1 VPPTSTRD
9 YDRWRCRGIPLVALA
24 LAVSDL
30 ATFRLDNGLTVVV
43 VPQRT
48 APVVAVQ
55 AWVGVGSADEAPGQ
69 AGICHVIEHMLFKGT
84 SRRGVGEITAEVEAA
99 GGTLAFRRCDVSV
112 EADVAALVA
121 MAESRF
127 GKLDTIFNNAGI
139 EQPVTPSTDVTE
151 ALFER
156 VIGINL
162 KGTFFGCKHAI
173 PALLRAGGG
182 TIVNNSSVSAF
193 ANVGGN
199 LAYAASKGA
208 VMSITRVLAI
218 EYAARGIRVNAI
230 CPGVIDTEMNVRNL
244 HRAADQDAWIA
255 RSLAV
260 TPLGRMGTGEEIA
273 ETVLY
278 LASSQSSFVTGIGL
292 LIDGGRVAT

>member
-1 VPPTSTRD
+1 M
-9 YDRWRCRGIPLVALA
+9 
-24 LAVSDL
+24 
-30 ATFRLDNGLTVVV
+30 TV
-43 VPQRT
+43 
-48 APVVAVQ
+48 
-55 AWVGVGSADEAPGQ
+55 
-69 AGICHVIEHMLFKGT
+69 
-84 SRRGVGEITAEVEAA
+84 RGVLHPECPTGRQSASGEGERVRLAGKVAIVTGGAGGMGRATALLFAREGASVLVGDVDQEGGRRLEAEVAAA
-99 GGTLAFRRCDVSV
+99 GGTLAYRRCDVSV
-112 EADVAALVA
+112 EADVAGLVA
-121 MAESRF
+121 TAEARF
-127 GKLDTIFNNAGI
+127 GRLDTIFNNAGV
-139 EQPVTPSTDVTE
+139 EQPVTPSPDVTE
-151 ALFER
+151 ALFDR

-199 LAYAASKGA
+199 LSYAASKGA
-208 VMSITRVLAI
+208 VMSMTRVLAI
-218 EYAARGIRVNAI
+218 EFAGRGIRVNAI
-230 CPGVIDTEMNVRNL
+230 CPGVIDTGMNVRNRD
-244 HRAADQDAWIA
+244 RAADQEAWMV
-255 RSLAV
+255 RSMAV

>member
-1 VPPTSTRD
+1 VRLKGKVAIVTGGANGMGRST
-9 YDRWRCRGIPLVALA
+9 ALLFA
-24 LAVSDL
+24 REGA
-30 ATFRLDNGLTVVV
+30 RVVV
-43 VPQRT
+43 GDVDP
-48 APVVAVQ
+48 AA
-55 AWVGVGSADEAPGQ
+55 
-69 AGICHVIEHMLFKGT
+69 GT
-84 SRRGVGEITAEVEAA
+84 SLEAEAAAA
-99 GGTLAFRRCDVSV
+99 GGTLVYAHCDVSN

-121 MAESRF
+121 TAERRF

-151 ALFER
+151 ALFDR

-173 PALLRAGGG
+173 PALLRNGGG

-199 LAYAASKGA
+199 ISYAASKGA
-208 VMSITRVLAI
+208 VMSLTRVLAI
-218 EYAARGIRVNAI
+218 EYSRRNIRVNAI
-230 CPGVIDTEMNVRNL
+230 NPGVIDTTMNLRNKA
-244 HRAADQDAWIA
+244 RAADPVAWTE
-255 RSLAV
+255 RSMAV
-260 TPLGRMGTGEEIA
+260 TPMGRMGTGEEIA

-278 LASSQSSFVTGIGL
+278 LASDQSSFVTGIGL